1 METESSLNSSSTSL
15 CDYLICTKTLL
26 ILFVLIYA
34 CLFKFKTPLQ
44 FYVKFGTYSAIVIA
58 MAIVFAP
65 VAAIRPL
72 STKNIE

>member
-1 METESSLNSSSTSL
+1 METESSLNSSTSL

-26 ILFVLIYA
+26 VLLLLVYV
-34 CLFKFKTPLQ
+34 CLFKFKSPLQ

-58 MAIVFAP
+58 MAIFFAP